1 MPPAGSALGPEII
14 IKTTIVLLHG
24 ATLNGR
30 MWNPAVSILSP
41 EFTTFTP
48 DLPGHGNGR
57 DGPFSIDRA
66 VTQVAALI
74 ERESPAGAVVAG
86 DSLGGCTAMALAA
99 AHPALVRGLVLA
111 GCTAEFSGLMA
122 SMARASAH
130 LTRALTKVFGP
141 DWLLAR
147 TMQRVPKTFPRAPLD
162 AIVAGG
168 GLRLE
173 AWGEAVFELSG
184 RKFLEPL
191 ARYSGPIRFVN
202 GEEDRPNRKG
212 ESRFLAAFPRA
223 KLIVFEGSP
232 HGVSLWDPPRFGE
245 LVRDFARGASQDS

>member
-1 MPPAGSALGPEII
+1 M
-14 IKTTIVLLHG
+14 KTTIVLLHG

-41 EFTTFTP
+41 EFTILTP

-66 VTQVAALI
+66 VTRVAALI

-111 GCTAEFSGLMA
+111 GCTAEFTGLLA
-122 SMARASAH
+122 SMARASAY
-130 LTRALTKVFGP
+130 LMGPLTKVFGP
-141 DWLLAR
+141 DRLLAR
-147 TMQRVPKTFPRAPLD
+147 TLQRVPKTWPRAPLD
-162 AIVAGG
+162 AIVGG

-191 ARYSGPIRFVN
+191 ARYSGPLLFVN
-202 GEEDRPNRKG
+202 GETDRPNRKG
-212 ESRFLAAFPRA
+212 EPRFLEAFPRA

-232 HGVSLWDPPRFGE
+232 HGVSLWDPPRFAG
-245 LVRDFARGASQDS
+245 LVRDFAREPSASPRKGICSPHGGHT

>member
-1 MPPAGSALGPEII
+1 
-14 IKTTIVLLHG
+14 
-24 ATLNGR
+24 
-30 MWNPAVSILSP
+30 MWDPAVSILNP
-41 EFTTFTP
+41 EFTTLTP
-48 DLPGHGNGR
+48 DLPGHGTRR

-66 VTQVAALI
+66 VTEVAALI

-99 AHPALVRGLVLA
+99 AHPALVKGLVLA
-111 GCTAEFSGLMA
+111 GCTAEFTGLLA
-122 SMARASAH
+122 AALRAQAR
-130 LTRALTKVFGP
+130 LTGALAKVFGP
-141 DWLLAR
+141 ERLLAK
-147 TMQRVPKTFPRAPLD
+147 TMRQVPKTFPRAPLD

-173 AWGEAVFELSG
+173 AYGEAVFELSG
-184 RKFLEPL
+184 RTFLEPL

-202 GEEDRPNRKG
+202 GEMDRPNRRG

-223 KLIVFEGSP
+223 TLTVFEGSP

-245 LVRDFARGASQDS
+245 LVRDFAREVGQESHR

>member
-1 MPPAGSALGPEII
+1 M
-14 IKTTIVLLHG
+14 KTTIVLLHG

-30 MWNPAVSILSP
+30 MWDPAVSILRP
-41 EFTTFTP
+41 EFTTLTP
-48 DLPGHGNGR
+48 DLPGHGTGR

-66 VTQVAALI
+66 VSQVAALI

-99 AHPALVRGLVLA
+99 AHPTLVSGLVLA
-111 GCTAEFSGLMA
+111 GCTAEFTGFRAAAMRAQARLTGGLA
-122 SMARASAH
+122 
-130 LTRALTKVFGP
+130 KVFGP
-141 DWLLAR
+141 ERLLAR

-162 AIVAGG
+162 AIGNGG

-191 ARYSGPIRFVN
+191 GRYSGPILFVN
-202 GEEDRPNRKG
+202 GEMDRPNRKG
-212 ESRFLAAFPRA
+212 EPRFRAAFPRA
-223 KLIVFEGSP
+223 KLIVFGGSP
-232 HGVSLWDPPRFGE
+232 HGVSLWDPPRFAE
-245 LVRDFARGASQDS
+245 LVRDFARGVHQTPKT